1 MPPKEKTMTQTKKA
15 EALPAAEIISRKT
28 VFESYHKLEVVH
40 VKPRSLKDPSTWVH
54 EMQREIFFGKTIA
67 IILLYIPETDEV
79 LLNQQFRL
87 GAMLAGEKK
96 PHMLECAAGAVDPGE
111 KPEEAARR
119 ETLEET
125 GCEIIDLEFVG
136 NCYSSPGCMAE
147 QFHMYIGRIAQAK
160 SGIYGHEHEGE
171 EILTHLLPW
180 QKVLSMIDAGEITNV
195 NAALMLNW
203 FARHR
208 DRLRKKWLGK

>member
-1 MPPKEKTMTQTKKA
+1 MTKA
-15 EALPAAEIISRKT
+15 KMAEQLPAAKILSQKT
-28 VFESYHKLEVVH
+28 VFEDYHRLDVVS
-40 VKPRSLKDPSTWVH
+40 VQPRSLKDPAHFGH

-67 IILLYIPETDEV
+67 IMLLYIPETDEI

-87 GAMLAGEKK
+87 GAMLAGEKN
-96 PHMLECAAGAVDPGE
+96 PHMLECAAGAVDEGE

-119 ETLEET
+119 EAFEET
-125 GCEIIDLEFVG
+125 GCEVLDLEFVG

-147 QFHMYIGRIAQAK
+147 QFHMYVARIAQAK
-160 SGIYGHEHEGE
+160 TGIYGHAHEGE
-171 EILTHLLPW
+171 EILTHLLPFK
-180 QKVLSMIDAGEITNV
+180 KVVDMIDKGEITNV

-208 DRLRKKWLGK
+208 DRLRRKWGYT

>member
-1 MPPKEKTMTQTKKA
+1 MPPKEKNMTKTKKA
-15 EALPAAEIISRKT
+15 NPLPAAKILSRKT
-28 VFESYHKLEVVH
+28 VFKSYHKLDVVS
-40 VKPRSLKDPSTWVH
+40 VKPRSLKDPAKWIP

-87 GAMLAGEKK
+87 GAMLAGEKH

-111 KPEEAARR
+111 KPAAAAKR
-119 ETLEET
+119 ETYEET
-125 GCEIIDLEFVG
+125 GCKIIGLEFVG

-147 QFHMYIGRIAQAK
+147 QFYMYVGRIKKAK
-160 SGIYGHEHEGE
+160 SGIYGHAHEGE

-180 QKVLSMIDAGEITNV
+180 KKVLSMIDKGEITNV

-208 DRLRKKWLGK
+208 DRLRRKWLRK

>member
-1 MPPKEKTMTQTKKA
+1 MTQAK
-15 EALPAAEIISRKT
+15 PAATEPAAKILSRET
-28 VFESYHKLEVVH
+28 VFEAYHKLEVIKVQ
-40 VKPRSLKDPSTWVH
+40 PRSLKTSGGWCN
-54 EMQREIFFGKTIA
+54 EMEREIFFGKSIA
-67 IILLYIPETDEV
+67 IIVLYIPETDEV

-87 GAMLAGEKK
+87 GAMLAGEKN

-125 GCEIIDLEFVG
+125 GCEILDLEFVG

-147 QFHMYIGRIAQAK
+147 QFWMYIGRIAKAK
-160 SGIYGHEHEGE
+160 SGIYGHEDEGE
-171 EILTHLLPW
+171 EILTHLVPFKKILE
-180 QKVLSMIDAGEITNV
+180 MIDAGEITNV
-195 NAALMLNW
+195 NAAMMLNW

-208 DRLRKKWLGK
+208 DRLRKKWGYT